1 MPDIDILNGIWII
14 NPDGL
19 CLLHRNFEETNQQID
34 ETMFSGFLTAI
45 LSFTQD
51 LVNDSI
57 EKISMGEREIYYSSF
72 GLFAVA
78 LSANKSKKA
87 KNLQDYINKVGILFK
102 DEFSESLK
110 TKNILDISEFEDF
123 GSKIDEIFGI
133 TGHAMTEN
141 RNELLEILTKL
152 KKGEINEKD
161 AIEKILASYNTLDD
175 KNKKFMKQA
184 LRDVEGI
191 FKKSTLLTESQRKQ
205 FQSIVKEVGAQ
216 LKAEKWLSSF

>member
-1 MPDIDILNGIWII
+1 MLDVLNGLWII
-14 NPDGL
+14 NPNGL
-19 CLLHRNFEETNQQID
+19 CLLHRNFEETQEQID

-51 LVNDSI
+51 LVKDSI
-57 EKISMGEREIYYSSF
+57 EKISMGERDIYYSSF
-72 GLFAVA
+72 GQFAVA

-87 KNLQDYINKVGILFK
+87 KNLQDYINKVGTQFN
-102 DEFSESLK
+102 DEYGSTLK
-110 TKNILDISEFEDF
+110 AGNIIDIGVFEPF
-123 GSKIDEIFGI
+123 GPKIDQIFGI

-152 KKGEINEKD
+152 KSGEMNEKD
-161 AIEKILASYNTLDD
+161 AIGRILAIYKRLDD
-175 KNKKFMKQA
+175 KNKKFMKEA
-184 LRDVEGI
+184 LKDVEDI
-191 FKKSTLLTESQRKQ
+191 FKKSALLSEEQRKQ

>member
-1 MPDIDILNGIWII
+1 MLDVLNGLWII
-14 NPDGL
+14 EKNGL
-19 CLLHRNFEETNQQID
+19 CLLHRNFEETQQQID

-51 LVNDSI
+51 LVKDSI
-57 EKISMGEREIYYSSF
+57 EKISMGERDIYYSSF
-72 GLFAVA
+72 GIFAVA

-87 KNLQDYINKVGILFK
+87 KNLQTYINKVGEMFLA
-102 DEFSESLK
+102 EFGDHLK
-110 TKNILDISEFEDF
+110 STTMPDITIFEPF
-123 GSKIDEIFGI
+123 GAKIDSIFGI

-152 KKGEINEKD
+152 KNGQMHEKD
-161 AIEKILASYNTLDD
+161 AIVRILAIYNSLDD
-175 KNKKFMKQA
+175 KNKKFMKGA
-184 LRDVEGI
+184 LKDVEGI
-191 FKKSTLLTESQRKQ
+191 FKNSTVLSDDQRKQ

>member
-1 MPDIDILNGIWII
+1 MLDILNGLWII

-87 KNLQDYINKVGILFK
+87 KNLQDYINKVGNLFR
-102 DEFSESLK
+102 DQYGDSLK

-152 KKGEINEKD
+152 KKGDINEKD

>member
-87 KNLQDYINKVGILFK
+87 KNLQDYINKVGNLFK
-102 DEFSESLK
+102 QEYNEILK
-110 TKNILDISEFEDF
+110 TKTILDVTDFEPF

-175 KNKKFMKQA
+175 KNKKFMKGA